1 MSQIEHKKCF
11 GTMLPD
17 TLHIGRTEPNEGKV
31 FTVKLVPCGG
41 ANFAGHFI
49 EESVEEWDDCRACSE
64 FDSCY
69 KFCIAKASLR
79 AATGTH

>member
-17 TLHIGRTEPNEGKV
+17 PMRIGHADPNRGKV
-31 FTVKLVPCGG
+31 FMFKLVPCGG
-41 ANFAGHFI
+41 TNFAGHSI

-64 FDSCY
+64 FDGCY

-79 AATGTH
+79 AAIGTH